1 MPLPN
6 VNIEFTSAAA
16 SAVTRSQKGTV
27 AIILKDSA
35 ENGPHIF
42 TSATQITAAL
52 SDANKKY
59 IERTFLGYVNPPRK
73 VLVYVEPAAATD
85 LTAGLTYFETQT
97 FDYLVGPPSITADEC
112 SAVKTWIAQRRTEKF
127 TPKAVLPNT
136 AADSEAI
143 INFTTDDIMVGV
155 TKFNAAQYCSRI
167 AGLIA
172 GTPATISC
180 TFAPLPEVS
189 DVARLS
195 KSAMDEAIDAGKFI
209 LFHDGKKVKVGR
221 GINSLTTTGSKS
233 PAFKKI
239 KVVEAIDMIQHDIK
253 LTAQDNY
260 IGKYSNSYNNKC
272 LLISAIRGY
281 FKGLENSG
289 LLEADA
295 NTAEIDLDAQ
305 EAYLISKGINTSE
318 MTENEIKVANTDDK
332 VFLKATITILDAIED
347 ISLSIII

>member
-1 MPLPN
+1 
-6 VNIEFTSAAA
+6 
-16 SAVTRSQKGTV
+16 
-27 AIILKDSA
+27 
-35 ENGPHIF
+35 
-42 TSATQITAAL
+42 
-52 SDANKKY
+52 
-59 IERTFLGYVNPPRK
+59 
-73 VLVYVEPAAATD
+73 
-85 LTAGLTYFETQT
+85 
-97 FDYLVGPPSITADEC
+97 
-112 SAVKTWIAQRRTEKF
+112 
-127 TPKAVLPNT
+127 
-136 AADSEAI
+136 
-143 INFTTDDIMVGV
+143 MVGV